1 MSLKILI
8 FGDICGK
15 IGRKAV
21 AKILPDLKKKY
32 DPDLTIANVENL
44 AHGKGT
50 TVKTLE
56 EMIEAGIDFFT
67 SGDHAFDKSEVIE
80 ILEQKNCP
88 LIRPANFPDGV
99 PGKGEKMLEI
109 GTKKVLVVN
118 LMGRVFMKSQ
128 YDCPFKR
135 MDEILEKYKNEGLS
149 AIIVDM
155 HAEATS
161 EKNAFGLYLD
171 GKVSAVLGTHT
182 HIGTD
187 DYKILPQGTAF
198 VTDIGMVG
206 ASDSILGVDKE
217 NILKNFLTQIP
228 QTHEIPE
235 EGLCLVNAI
244 YIEIDTKD
252 KKTTKIKKIKEEIKI

>member
-1 MSLKILI
+1 MSLKVLI

-15 IGRKAV
+15 IGRKAI
-21 AKILPDLKKKY
+21 AKIMPELKKKY

-50 TVKTLE
+50 TIKTME
-56 EMIEAGIDFFT
+56 EMIEAGIDLFT

-80 ILEQKNCP
+80 IFEQKNCP
-88 LIRPANFPDGV
+88 LIRPANFPPGV

-118 LMGRVFMKSQ
+118 LIGRVFMKSQ
-128 YDCPFKR
+128 YDCPFR
-135 MDEILEKYKNEGLS
+135 EMDEILKRYENENLS

-155 HAEATS
+155 HGEATS
-161 EKNAFGLYLD
+161 EKNALGLYLD

-206 ASDSILGVDKE
+206 ASDSVLGVDKE

-235 EGLCLVNAI
+235 EGMCVIDAI
-244 YIEIDTKD
+244 YLEINNKNSKAIKIE
-252 KKTTKIKKIKEEIKI
+252 KIKEEVKI